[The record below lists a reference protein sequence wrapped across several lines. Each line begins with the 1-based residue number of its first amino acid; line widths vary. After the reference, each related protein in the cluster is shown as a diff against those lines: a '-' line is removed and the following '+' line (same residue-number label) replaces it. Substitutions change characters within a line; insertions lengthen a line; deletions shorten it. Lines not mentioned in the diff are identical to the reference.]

1 MTVTR
6 LDIERRT
13 FLQSAA
19 AGAAG
24 TLLAAG
30 RTTAQPAQEPGRLKI
45 AEPFDGAVLNRRHG
59 TQNRDGL
66 GIRVSGEASPDNR
79 VTVNGQPCRRE
90 GNLFNTDIV
99 LRDMETDLVAVAE
112 GGGGARQ
119 EDRVRV
125 VWDRYSEPRYRFS
138 IDDNSFFLRDVAQK
152 KYASLF
158 DCFYLELL
166 RDLHRKYDVKF
177 TVNIYY
183 TTGEDFTLA
192 QFPDRYR
199 SEWRDNADWMKLAFH
214 AYANDPDRP
223 YQNAQPEKL
232 IADLDLV
239 AAEIHRFAGEETYA
253 PPTVIHWGM
262 TRHTAFKP
270 LFDRGVRA
278 LSGYFSRGNDGFDV
292 NYLWDEARSEYMSR
306 HDAWKDFE
314 SGIVFSRVDIVCN
327 TVPIDRIAGTLE
339 PLTKDPNTAEIMDL
353 FTHEQYFW
361 PFYHNYIPDH
371 PQRLDVA
378 IRWVTERGYKPVFL
392 HEGFLGGRA

>member
-1 MTVTR
+1 
-6 LDIERRT
+6 
-13 FLQSAA
+13 
-19 AGAAG
+19 
-24 TLLAAG
+24 
-30 RTTAQPAQEPGRLKI
+30 
-45 AEPFDGAVLNRRHG
+45 
-59 TQNRDGL
+59 
-66 GIRVSGEASPDNR
+66 
-79 VTVNGQPCRRE
+79 
-90 GNLFNTDIV
+90 
-99 LRDMETDLVAVAE
+99 
-112 GGGGARQ
+112 
-119 EDRVRV
+119 
-125 VWDRYSEPRYRFS
+125 
-138 IDDNSFFLRDVAQK
+138 LRDVAQK

-183 TTGEDFTLA
+183 TTGDDFTLA

-214 AYANDPDRP
+214 AHANDPDRP

-314 SGIVFSRVDIVCN
+314 SGIVFS
-327 TVPIDRIAGTLE
+327 G
-339 PLTKDPNTAEIMDL
+339 LT
-353 FTHEQYFW
+353 
-361 PFYHNYIPDH
+361 
-371 PQRLDVA
+371 
-378 IRWVTERGYKPVFL
+378 
-392 HEGFLGGRA
+392 